1 MGGLITM
8 GMGAAMPTV
17 LAGALINEVGPVIEK
32 HGLDKILTYMQEGA
46 SGFNDWGAA
55 AAYLRDRFPELPAE
69 TDEDWLWIARG
80 TFQRGMSG
88 RIEHNW
94 DYILIR
100 PILNDTEVAELW
112 PLFQTLKRI
121 PLVVTRGSI
130 SDILSAATLDA
141 MVAAIPELTA
151 VTVDGV
157 GHMPNLMEPECQEA
171 LHDALAHADA
181 AHH

>member
-1 MGGLITM
+1 M

-17 LAGALINEVGPVIEK
+17 LAGALINDVGPVIEK
-32 HGLDKILTYMQEGA
+32 HGLDKIFTYMQEGA

-80 TFQRGMSG
+80 TFQEGIDG

-94 DYILIR
+94 DYNLIR
-100 PILNDTEVAELW
+100 PILNDTEAAELW

-121 PLVVTRGSI
+121 PLVVTRGGI

-157 GHMPNLMEPECQEA
+157 GHMPNLMEPECQEV
-171 LHDALAHADA
+171 LHDALAHADD